1 MYTLAMMA
9 FKGSI
14 VFVINLLIGI
24 GISGVFGFEVLR
36 PIRKPI
42 PYGIPIRPLDKS
54 TIQRLARRPTELNP
68 DSEPI
73 FLPYQRANRRPLQIM
88 ERISVPTDPH
98 ASRNRGKKDHF
109 NVLNF
114 EAYVMKPN
122 DGGPPRPVSE
132 RIYRLLNQSDYRGD
146 PKSNPNN
153 FHKYRTRSASK
164 RPKKNAPVSHVKE
177 FDDLEFYKAFLEHQ
191 KHAAMTKL
199 AKLKPKPESR
209 LPIGID
215 FFEHKQKNKM
225 AFPPITY
232 QTPLYLNNL
241 HRSQQFDDVHRSQSY
256 EDVHRSQQFDD
267 VHRSQPFFTEDLQRS
282 PTFESVYQQSP
293 VDDVYAAKKF
303 NDRAQPHENVEASNV
318 QRVHLR
324 RAEMSH
330 QEETSTPTTVIPV
343 VPTTI
348 VLPMDY
354 EETQAQSQALTQTIV
369 PPEMHASNEPDT
381 MYDFGSRPEMYK
393 FTIDD
398 VVVKPQAQRL
408 VKHPF
413 TGPVTLSPG
422 MHSSLPSLPSM
433 PPTMPSSPK
442 NVPMNHRPH
451 ADYLIPV
458 SANTIHE
465 HRYNGRH
472 HVHMNYPLKNFI
484 RGNYRPYKS
493 HMPIQ
498 AAASSNQQIHK
509 YSPEPMTLTT
519 PIALP
524 TEKLTNAASVK
535 ATYEID
541 SKRQDRRNRRRKP
554 ITDRQKLTDTRKAN
568 QQKEFLNNL
577 EFSSSYSKRRTQGY
591 NSDEEV
597 ATTPISPIKPKT
609 TNETNRQ
616 EIYTVSTTTPK
627 NEKVKYF
634 Q

>member
-1 MYTLAMMA
+1 MMA
-9 FKGSI
+9 SNGSF
-14 VFVINLLIGI
+14 VFVINILFGLC
-24 GISGVFGFEVLR
+24 ISGVFGFEVLR
-36 PIRKPI
+36 PLRKPI
-42 PYGIPIRPLDKS
+42 SHGIPIRPLDKS

-88 ERISVPTDPH
+88 ERISVPSDPNGGW
-98 ASRNRGKKDHF
+98 NRAKKDPF

-114 EAYVMKPN
+114 EAYAMKPN
-122 DGGPPRPVSE
+122 GGGPPRPVSD
-132 RIYRLLNQSDYRGD
+132 RIYRLINQSDDHHKGD
-146 PKSNPNN
+146 TKSNPSG
-153 FHKYRTRSASK
+153 FYKYRTRGAYK
-164 RPKKNAPVSHVKE
+164 RPKKNVPVSHVKE

-191 KHAAMTKL
+191 KHAAM
-199 AKLKPKPESR
+199 AKRLKSKPESSSR
-209 LPIGID
+209 LPIGIE
-215 FFEHKQKNKM
+215 FFKHKNKNKM

-232 QTPLYLNNL
+232 SPLYLNNL

-256 EDVHRSQQFDD
+256 EDGHRLQPFDD
-267 VHRSQPFFTEDLQRS
+267 VQQSQPFFNEDQHRS
-282 PTFESVYQQSP
+282 PTFESVYQQQP
-293 VDDVYAAKKF
+293 ADDVYQSKKF
-303 NDRAQPHENVEASNV
+303 NERSQPHENVEASSNV
-318 QRVHLR
+318 HRVHLR
-324 RAEMSH
+324 RAEISR
-330 QEETSTPTTVIPV
+330 QEETSTPTTAIPV

-354 EETQAQSQALTQTIV
+354 EAETQAQSQTLTQTIV
-369 PPEMHASNEPDT
+369 PLEIHHSPNDPD

-408 VKHPF
+408 VKYPF
-413 TGPVTLSPG
+413 TGPVTLSPA
-422 MHSSLPSLPSM
+422 MHSSLPPTPPS
-433 PPTMPSSPK
+433 PPK
-442 NVPMNHRPH
+442 NVPINHRPH

-472 HVHMNYPLKNFI
+472 HVQMNYPLKNYI

-493 HMPIQ
+493 MPIQ
-498 AAASSNQQIHK
+498 ASASSNQQIHK

-519 PIALP
+519 PIVLP
-524 TEKLTNAASVK
+524 TEKVNNAVSVK
-535 ATYEID
+535 AAYEID
-541 SKRQDRRNRRRKP
+541 SRRQDRQDRRNRRRKP
-554 ITDRQKLTDTRKAN
+554 TTTDRQKVDAQKAN

-597 ATTPISPIKPKT
+597 ATTPISPTQPKT
-609 TNETNRQ
+609 TSETNRQ
-616 EIYTVSTTTPK
+616 EISTSTSAPK